1 MLAQEC
7 PLDRNINDNGII
19 IYISKKKGQAG
30 GTGFG
35 PIYQY
40 NSFITAIFTAVNPRR
55 RFCIDATAGK
65 GHDTLFL
72 AQLVGETGHVVAMD
86 IQPAAIAATEKLLRQ
101 HGLQQR
107 ATLVLDGHEH
117 MQAYAEAGT
126 VDGIVFNLGYLPGG
140 NHNIA
145 TKADTT
151 IAALEQGLQ
160 LLKPLGVI
168 SLAIYHGGDTGFA
181 ERDAVLQWLKQL
193 DYKQYT
199 VMVTDFYNRPHY
211 PPLAV
216 WIVKERKER

>member
-1 MLAQEC
+1 MAQS
-7 PLDRNINDNGII
+7 INTIRLLQQSLQLSIQEG
-19 IYISKKKGQAG
+19 A
-30 GTGFG
+30 
-35 PIYQY
+35 
-40 NSFITAIFTAVNPRR
+40 
-55 RFCIDATAGK
+55 FCIDATAGK

-107 ATLVLDGHEH
+107 AALVLDGHEH

-216 WIVKERKER
+216 WIVKESNER